1 MFVDEG
7 ILLEVPVAVAL
18 ERLTAQLQIGGL
30 QAAGSAAFNEGQ
42 AVLLRAG
49 FAGLTKQVAVQ
60 NLPGYFRGDT
70 AVIPI
75 RWTATGPAGDL
86 FPALDA
92 NLELD
97 PAEAGTTR
105 LTVHGSYR
113 PPLGRFGAALDQ
125 LVLHKRRPSYDPD
138 PAVPPGRRHP
148 RTTVSTRQARP
159 HPRIGKPGGPLGN
172 PDPQALDS

>member
-7 ILLEVPVAVAL
+7 ILIEVPVAVAL

-125 LVLHKRRPSYDPD
+125 LVLHNAARATIRTLLSHLERAILEPRSAPARSDPIPGSANPAD
-138 PAVPPGRRHP
+138 P
-148 RTTVSTRQARP
+148 
-159 HPRIGKPGGPLGN
+159 
-172 PDPQALDS
+172 